1 MASGLQPA
9 HGGGEVTR
17 VIRPAAVVPEASASA
32 IMKELS
38 LREVSRGGIWN
49 VSSTLWQR
57 YSGAWDGPG
66 GTTGT
71 AQLIGS
77 IAVIYDRPVR
87 HQITVY
93 KVTITSYG
101 ASKGVTVESLTDEAL
116 RSAGLTLASC
126 PRTEL
131 AAPPPADPFWK
142 APVAV

>member
-1 MASGLQPA
+1 MTLEQ
-9 HGGGEVTR
+9 
-17 VIRPAAVVPEASASA
+17 VIRPSAVLSEANAATV
-32 IMKELS
+32 
-38 LREVSRGGIWN
+38 LRALNREDVSNGGVWN
-49 VSSTLWQR
+49 ATSSVWQR
-57 YSGAWDGPG
+57 YDRPWTGLG
-66 GTTGT
+66 GMRGS

-101 ASKGVTVESLTDEAL
+101 ASKGITVESLTDEAL

-126 PRTEL
+126 PRAEL
-131 AAPPPADPFWK
+131 ADPPPADPFWK

>member
-1 MASGLQPA
+1 MTLEQ
-9 HGGGEVTR
+9 
-17 VIRPAAVVPEASASA
+17 VIRPSAVLSEAAAFKV
-32 IMKELS
+32 LRS
-38 LREVSRGGIWN
+38 LNDQDVSRGGVWN
-49 VSSTLWQR
+49 ATSSVWQR
-57 YSGAWDGPG
+57 YDRAWNGAG
-66 GTTGT
+66 GMRGS

-126 PRTEL
+126 PRAEL
-131 AAPPPADPFWK
+131 HDPPAADPFWQ
-142 APVAV
+142 ATQAQLTV